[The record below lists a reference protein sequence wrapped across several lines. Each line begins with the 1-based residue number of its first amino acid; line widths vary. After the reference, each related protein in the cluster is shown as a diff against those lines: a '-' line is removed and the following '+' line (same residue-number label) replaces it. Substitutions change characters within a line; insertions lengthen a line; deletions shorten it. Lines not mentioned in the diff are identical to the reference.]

1 MKAQNESNKN
11 YNGVIRPL
19 KTVFQTEGIK
29 PLFRGLGATAI
40 RAFPTNAVTF
50 YTVILV
56 KNYLDAPYRI

>member
-1 MKAQNESNKN
+1 MQAKNENNKN
-11 YNGVIRPL
+11 YSGIIRPL
-19 KTVFQTEGIK
+19 KTVYHSEGIK

-56 KNYLDAPYRI
+56 KTYLDSYA